1 MEKFVS
7 KTMNETQVN
16 EIVELMNGE
25 HAEAL
30 ELWRAENQSTG
41 EGTGLVAGA
50 LIGTVGALGVWLTV
64 KMVKTT
70 WDYGKAFVELVR
82 ERLPATKVE

>member
-7 KTMNETQVN
+7 KTMNENQVN
-16 EIVELMNGE
+16 EIVELMNGD

-30 ELWRAENQSTG
+30 ELWRAENQSAG

-50 LIGTVGALGVWLTV
+50 LIGIVGVASAVVAV
-64 KMVKTT
+64 KLVKAT
-70 WDYGKAFVELVR
+70 WDYGKAFVDLVR
-82 ERLPATKVE
+82 EKLPATKVE